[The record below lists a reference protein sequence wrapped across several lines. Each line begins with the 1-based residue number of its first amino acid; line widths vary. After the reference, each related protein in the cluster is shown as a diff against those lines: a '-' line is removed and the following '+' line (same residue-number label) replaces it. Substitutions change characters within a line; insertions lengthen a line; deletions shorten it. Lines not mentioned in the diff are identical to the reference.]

1 MDTWSR
7 VNLSSDNFG
16 DSSSFVGSV
25 ASPIGPVDNGSS
37 GEVCS
42 RALQDIRAKLSR
54 LKLVLASRENTLVER
69 LNQLSRMIGE
79 LDSKDHQLAL
89 MNRPMQL
96 RDRWITELEAQLV
109 DVHKGR
115 MQEANGVHASI
126 RLLVDTEIECWQFRR
141 RCRL

>member
-7 VNLSSDNFG
+7 VNLSFDNFG

-42 RALQDIRAKLSR
+42 RALQDIRAK